1 MITTPSA
8 AHPLVALPSRC
19 LLPAADGSLY
29 AGVAQQVE
37 HPPCK
42 WVVASS
48 NPAAGSS
55 HVSQPLAPAMRH
67 QSRTAHPAD
76 HSQGLSI
83 RFAAMGAPHCAG
95 SKSTPARFLNDSAVK
110 PETRD
115 RNRPT
120 RARKAERSD
129 AESPIQPGLFEREDL
144 PRRTDAEVEAWLRD
158 LPF

>member
-1 MITTPSA
+1 MN
-8 AHPLVALPSRC
+8 
-19 LLPAADGSLY
+19 
-29 AGVAQQVE
+29 AGVAQMVE

-83 RFAAMGAPHCAG
+83 RFAGKGAPHCAG
-95 SKSTPARFLNDSAVK
+95 SESTPARFLNDSAVK

-115 RNRPT
+115 GSRAGT
-120 RARKAERSD
+120 RARKAAKAD

>member
-1 MITTPSA
+1 M
-8 AHPLVALPSRC
+8 RF
-19 LLPAADGSLY
+19 
-29 AGVAQQVE
+29 
-37 HPPCK
+37 
-42 WVVASS
+42 
-48 NPAAGSS
+48 
-55 HVSQPLAPAMRH
+55 SQPLAPAMRH

-76 HSQGLSI
+76 HSQGLSF
-83 RFAAMGAPHCAG
+83 RFAGKGAPHCAG

-115 RNRPT
+115 GSRAGT
-120 RARKAERSD
+120 RARKAAKAD

>member
-1 MITTPSA
+1 MPSA
-8 AHPLVALPSRC
+8 AHPLVAFPSRC
-19 LLPAADGSLY
+19 LLPAAGGS
-29 AGVAQQVE
+29 
-37 HPPCK
+37 PF
-42 WVVASS
+42 
-48 NPAAGSS
+48 
-55 HVSQPLAPAMRH
+55 QPLAPAMRH

-83 RFAAMGAPHCAG
+83 RFAGKGAPHCAG

-144 PRRTDAEVEAWLRD
+144 PRRTDAEVEAYLRD

>member
-48 NPAAGSS
+48 TPAAGSTY
-55 HVSQPLAPAMRH
+55 R
-67 QSRTAHPAD
+67 
-76 HSQGLSI
+76 LSI
-83 RFAAMGAPHCAG
+83 RTGAPLCNQRGNPTLAEAPFHFAAMGAPHCAG